1 MSCITTYR
9 VERAA
14 KRVVKNGR
22 ARDAINLALV
32 DSDAH
37 PAWFDYLVQ
46 EQQRLSAAIQR
57 DIDFIV
63 ERTR

>member
-1 MSCITTYR
+1 MNAITKFR

-14 KRVVKNGR
+14 KRVVQHGR

-32 DSDAH
+32 DESAH

-46 EQQRLSAAIQR
+46 EQQRLTAAMER
-57 DIDFIV
+57 DIAFIL
-63 ERTR
+63 ERKS

>member
-1 MSCITTYR
+1 MGRITAYR

-22 ARDAINLALV
+22 ARDAIDLALV
-32 DSDAH
+32 NYLAH

-46 EQQRLSAAIQR
+46 EQQRLNAAIQR